1 MKKCHCVYQMPSVF
15 CDENMT
21 PMGLQLTKIS
31 LSLIGGPCLQSE
43 DSQIKYKFES
53 EIARV
58 GKNPGFYE
66 KTHWGGF
73 NWFNTGLIG
82 FNGQNG

>member
-1 MKKCHCVYQMPSVF
+1 MDQYYIES
-15 CDENMT
+15 DD
-21 PMGLQLTKIS
+21 LQICQTR
-31 LSLIGGPCLQSE
+31 
-43 DSQIKYKFES
+43 D
-53 EIARV
+53 
-58 GKNPGFYE
+58 GKNPGFLE

>member
-1 MKKCHCVYQMPSVF
+1 M
-15 CDENMT
+15 DERLFIILLFEINISMSDLELNS
-21 PMGLQLTKIS
+21 LQIR
-31 LSLIGGPCLQSE
+31 
-43 DSQIKYKFES
+43 D
-53 EIARV
+53 
-58 GKNPGFYE
+58 GKNPGFLE

>member
-1 MKKCHCVYQMPSVF
+1 MIMI
-15 CDENMT
+15 NNNN
-21 PMGLQLTKIS
+21 
-31 LSLIGGPCLQSE
+31 
-43 DSQIKYKFES
+43 
-53 EIARV
+53 RV

-66 KTHWGGF
+66 KTRWGGF